1 MNSYDLLRQ
10 DRNRNRGGVA
20 CSIRNDIS
28 YIQKHY
34 FPEEIKIFSLKFF
47 YLKLSQYWLE
57 LFIDHLPKLTFST
70 KL

>member
-1 MNSYDLLRQ
+1 MNNYDLLRQ
-10 DRNRNRGGVA
+10 DRNRNHGGVA

-28 YIQKHY
+28 TSKNIIFLKKS
-34 FPEEIKIFSLKFF
+34 KIFSLKFF